1 MAFKI
6 ILLACIASVAVAA
19 PQQFRINGGNA
30 FNFDLLTSEIN
41 RNEPETTTPI
51 VPILRS
57 IDRQNPDGSYT
68 YGYESGDGTYKIETR
83 YATGEVKGKYGY
95 YDDTGLFREV
105 EYGAAPEMGFMP
117 EGNGLTFVA
126 PQSNIVEEKPVTALP
141 QQVVAPTP
149 RPRPATRQQPILN
162 ERTRSNRRDP
172 AKSFIENRGR
182 RVTVIKRKRPASRP
196 KPQPV
201 VRPKSQPLPAP
212 VPAPA
217 PVTAPV
223 QQVVQQQLPV
233 FNNFRSPQDQQRVS
247 QPQQPVF
254 QPQQQ
259 VFQPQQ
265 QVFQPQQRFLPVA
278 QQQPVQPVSL
288 ANAFAA
294 HPFIN
299 QFNPSSGVFSYN
311 Y

>member
-6 ILLACIASVAVAA
+6 VLLACVASVAVAV
-19 PQQFRINGGNA
+19 PQQFRINNGNT

-41 RNEPETTTPI
+41 REPETTTPI

-105 EYGAAPEMGFMP
+105 EYGAEPEKGFMP
-117 EGNGLTFVA
+117 QGEGLTFVA
-126 PQSNIVEEKPVTALP
+126 PEAPAAPATPAAPVVTAAPVTAAP
-141 QQVVAPTP
+141 QRAFAPTP
-149 RPRPATRQQPILN
+149 RPVTRSRPILN
-162 ERTRSNRRDP
+162 ERIRSTGRRDP
-172 AKSFIENRGR
+172 AKTFIENRGR
-182 RVTVIKRKRPASRP
+182 RVTVIKRKRPAPQP

-201 VRPKSQPLPAP
+201 IRPKAHAVPTPAP
-212 VPAPA
+212 TVA
-217 PVTAPV
+217 PVTAAPV
-223 QQVVQQQLPV
+223 QPAQPVVRQQQPV
-233 FNNFRSPQDQQRVS
+233 FQNFQ

-254 QPQQQ
+254 Q
-259 VFQPQQ
+259 QPQQ
-265 QVFQPQQRFLPVA
+265 QFFQPQQRFLPVA
-278 QQQPVQPVSL
+278 QQQQPVQPVSL
-288 ANAFAA
+288 AAAFSA
-294 HPFIN
+294 HPFIS
-299 QFNPSSGVFSYN
+299 QFNPSNGIFSYN

>member
-1 MAFKI
+1 MAFRI
-6 ILLACIASVAVAA
+6 VLLACIASVAVAV
-19 PQQFRINGGNA
+19 PQQFRINGGNT
-30 FNFDLLTSEIN
+30 FNFDLLNSEIN
-41 RNEPETTTPI
+41 RKEPETTTPI

-57 IDRQNPDGSYT
+57 VDRQNPDGSYT

-83 YATGEVKGKYGY
+83 YPTGEVKGKYGY

-105 EYGAAPEMGFMP
+105 EYGAAPKTGFMP
-117 EGNGLTFVA
+117 EGTGLTFVA
-126 PQSNIVEEKPVTALP
+126 PENNVVEERPVTSLP
-141 QQVVAPTP
+141 QQVIAPTP
-149 RPRPATRQQPILN
+149 RPRPAPRRQQPILN
-162 ERTRSNRRDP
+162 ERSRSNRRDP

-182 RVTVIKRKRPASRP
+182 RVTVIKRKRPAARP
-196 KPQPV
+196 KPEPI
-201 VRPKSQPLPAP
+201 VRPKSQPIPTPAP
-212 VPAPA
+212 TPAPTA
-217 PVTAPV
+217 APV
-223 QQVVQQQLPV
+223 QQPIRQQQPV
-233 FNNFRSPQDQQRVS
+233 FNN
-247 QPQQPVF
+247 F

-265 QVFQPQQRFLPVA
+265 QVFQQQRPVFQQPQQRFLPVA

-288 ANAFAA
+288 AHAFAA

>member
-1 MAFKI
+1 MAFRI
-6 ILLACIASVAVAA
+6 VLLACIASVAVAV
-19 PQQFRINGGNA
+19 PQQFRINGGNT
-30 FNFDLLTSEIN
+30 FNFDLLNSEIN
-41 RNEPETTTPI
+41 RKEPETTTPI

-57 IDRQNPDGSYT
+57 VDRQNPDGSYT

-83 YATGEVKGKYGY
+83 YPTGEVKGKYGY

-117 EGNGLTFVA
+117 EGTGLTFVA
-126 PQSNIVEEKPVTALP
+126 PENNVVEERPVTSLP
-141 QQVVAPTP
+141 QQVIAPTP
-149 RPRPATRQQPILN
+149 RPRPAPRRQQPILN

-172 AKSFIENRGR
+172 AKDFIENRGR
-182 RVTVIKRKRPASRP
+182 RVVIKKRKRPAARP
-196 KPQPV
+196 KPEPI
-201 VRPKSQPLPAP
+201 VRPKSQPIPTPA
-212 VPAPA
+212 PAPA
-217 PVTAPV
+217 PVAAPV
-223 QQVVQQQLPV
+223 QQPIRQQQPV
-233 FNNFRSPQDQQRVS
+233 FNN
-247 QPQQPVF
+247 F

-265 QVFQPQQRFLPVA
+265 QVFQQQRPVFQQPQQRFLPVA

-288 ANAFAA
+288 AHAFAA